1 MRTNIDIDDDLMAAA
16 MTAGPFKTKKEAVE
30 AGLQLLKRQ
39 AAYREILKYRG
50 QLTWG
55 WDEDEPAEPRRTAP
69 SSTPITGQAT
79 DPALAQAAEP
89 VKPYRAA
96 ASAKVEKPR
105 GRR

>member
-16 MTAGPFKTKKEAVE
+16 MKAGPFKTKKEAVE

-50 QLTWG
+50 QLSWG
-55 WDEDEPAEPRRTAP
+55 WDGDEPTEEAPPPRPLKAAPSRAATQVAEP
-69 SSTPITGQAT
+69 
-79 DPALAQAAEP
+79 LE
-89 VKPYRAA
+89 PYRAA
-96 ASAKVEKPR
+96 RSAKAEKPR

>member
-16 MTAGPFKTKKEAVE
+16 MKAGPFKTKKEAVE

-39 AAYREILKYRG
+39 ATYREILKYRG

-55 WDEDEPAEPRRTAP
+55 WDEDAPAEAADTQAAPAPARDATAVE
-69 SSTPITGQAT
+69 
-79 DPALAQAAEP
+79 LAEP

-96 ASAKVEKPR
+96 NSAKAEKAR

>member
-16 MTAGPFKTKKEAVE
+16 MKAGPYKTKKEAVE

-50 QLTWG
+50 KLQWG
-55 WDEDEPAEPRRTAP
+55 WGDEDQASGEPGAGRLVAAAPAKAYRTA
-69 SSTPITGQAT
+69 
-79 DPALAQAAEP
+79 AA
-89 VKPYRAA
+89 KPKA
-96 ASAKVEKPR
+96 EKPR

>member
-16 MTAGPFKTKKEAVE
+16 MKAGPFKTKKEAVE

-55 WDEDEPAEPRRTAP
+55 WDEAAPADEESSPLP
-69 SSTPITGQAT
+69 SKAT
-79 DPALAQAAEP
+79 SSRAAAQVAEP
-89 VKPYRAA
+89 VKPYRATH
-96 ASAKVEKPR
+96 SAKAEKSR

>member
-1 MRTNIDIDDDLMAAA
+1 MRTNIDIDDELMAAA
-16 MTAGPFKTKKEAVE
+16 MKAGPFKTKKEAVE

-55 WDEDEPAEPRRTAP
+55 WDDADADEPAGAVTAP
-69 SSTPITGQAT
+69 AAT
-79 DPALAQAAEP
+79 RPPATAQAAEP
-89 VKPYRAA
+89 AKSYRATGLT
-96 ASAKVEKPR
+96 KTEKPR

>member
-16 MTAGPFKTKKEAVE
+16 MKAGPYKTKKEAVE

-50 QLTWG
+50 KLQWG
-55 WDEDEPAEPRRTAP
+55 WGDEERLSDEPDTSQPAVAEPIKTHSATA
-69 SSTPITGQAT
+69 A
-79 DPALAQAAEP
+79 
-89 VKPYRAA
+89 KPK
-96 ASAKVEKPR
+96 SEKAR

>member
-1 MRTNIDIDDDLMAAA
+1 MRTNIDIDDALMAAA
-16 MTAGPFKTKKEAVE
+16 MKAGPFKTKKEAVE

-55 WDEDEPAEPRRTAP
+55 WDEDEPVADAPTARATI
-69 SSTPITGQAT
+69 STGGT
-79 DPALAQAAEP
+79 PAAAQAAEP
-89 VKPYRAA
+89 TRSYGK
-96 ASAKVEKPR
+96 ASTSKVEKAR